1 MSKAR
6 YFGSQVSLFFSADGS
21 TMTERLGEIDN
32 FNAKMSDVLKE
43 NSSLGEAGV
52 GSLDVLNDGGTL
64 SFECKKSDSK
74 LMTFFYNLQQQQ
86 LANKQ
91 GGKRGKTPYFVVK
104 EQIEGLDGSIETT
117 FYEGTVLY
125 NLDKSVGSNKDEIV
139 EKFEG
144 RFKSFRVQIDG
155 GDSVTNG
162 TIANTFANLAIDS
175 IAKLEA
181 SISGQHELASKNYIK

>member
-21 TMTERLGEIDN
+21 TASERLGEIDN

-91 GGKRGKTPYFVVK
+91 GGKRGKTPYFIVK
-104 EQIEGLDGSIETT
+104 EQIEALDGSVETT
-117 FYEGTVLY
+117 FYEGVVLY

-144 RFKSFRVQIDG
+144 RFKSFRVQNDG
-155 GDSVTNG
+155 GDSAVNG

-181 SISGQHELASKNYIK
+181 SISGQHELASKNYNK